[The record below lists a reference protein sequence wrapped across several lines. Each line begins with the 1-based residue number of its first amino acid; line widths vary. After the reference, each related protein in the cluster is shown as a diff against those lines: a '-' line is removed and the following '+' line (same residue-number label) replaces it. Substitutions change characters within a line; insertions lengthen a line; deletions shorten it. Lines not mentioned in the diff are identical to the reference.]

1 MKSIAIF
8 NNKGGVGKT
17 TLAYH
22 LASAM
27 AHLGKKTL
35 LVDLDPQSNLTLYGY
50 SPEELE
56 ELWKEEDDFIED
68 FPQAKKSSTP
78 AKYKKITSTT
88 RSIHFLLKPTEDGVD
103 EFEQLP
109 PPRSLSKNL
118 DLLPGR
124 LSIHMFENK
133 IASRWPEAFQSD
145 PLAIRTITNIS
156 RIIKSYGSTGK
167 YDIVI
172 LDTSP
177 ALGILNKIIIS
188 TSDAF
193 LVPCAP
199 DMFSVYGIKNIGRAL
214 TSWIKDFSLLEK
226 IVGERHSKNLPTTPV
241 AFLGFTIYNA
251 RKRGD
256 ASNEWKIAKAHYNY
270 AKQIPSAVRD
280 YIPKSTI
287 RKNSTKSIL
296 DPIGGTS
303 VMYSHSTI
311 PGMSQKYRVPI
322 WSVPDHGSLSAEDRS
337 SISPNKDQYK
347 GTESDYKTFAQD
359 VISRLGI

>member
-1 MKSIAIF
+1 MKSIAVF

-27 AHLGKKTL
+27 AELGKKVL

-56 ELWKEEDDFIED
+56 DLWKEEDDFIED
-68 FPQAKKSSTP
+68 FPQAKKRSTQV
-78 AKYKKITSTT
+78 KFKKTISTT

-103 EFEQLP
+103 ELTTLP
-109 PPRSLSKNL
+109 PPRKLTKNL

-133 IASRWPEAFQSD
+133 IASRWSDAYQSD

-156 RIIKSYGSTGK
+156 RIIKLYGQNGK

-177 ALGILNKIIIS
+177 ALGILNKVIIS
-188 TSDAF
+188 TSNAF

-214 TSWIKDFSLLEK
+214 NSWIKDFSLLEK
-226 IVGERHSKNLPTTPV
+226 IVGERHSKSLPSAPV
-241 AFLGFTIYNA
+241 SFLGFTIYNA
-251 RKRGD
+251 KKRGD

-270 AKQIPSAVRD
+270 AKQIPSAISSH
-280 YIPKSTI
+280 IPSETI
-287 RKNSTKSIL
+287 ANGIKGIISEPVGNTSI
-296 DPIGGTS
+296 
-303 VMYSHSTI
+303 MYSHSTI

-322 WSVPDHGSLSAEDRS
+322 WDVPDHENLSSEDRS
-337 SISPNKDQYK
+337 SVAPNRDQYIE
-347 GTESDYKTFAQD
+347 TRISYQAFALD
-359 VISRLGI
+359 VIARLEA

>member
-1 MKSIAIF
+1 MKSIAVF

-27 AHLGKKTL
+27 ADLGKKTL

-68 FPQAKKSSTP
+68 FPQAKKESSP
-78 AKYKKITSTT
+78 ARYKKITSTT

-103 EFEQLP
+103 ELENLP
-109 PPRSLSKNL
+109 PARKLAKNL

-124 LSIHMFENK
+124 LSVHMFENK
-133 IASRWPEAFQSD
+133 IASRWSEAFQSD

-156 RIIKSYGSTGK
+156 RIIKSYGATGR

-172 LDTSP
+172 VDTSP
-177 ALGILNKIIIS
+177 ALGILNKIVIS
-188 TSDAF
+188 TADAF

-214 TSWIKDFSLLEK
+214 SSWIKDFSLLEK
-226 IVGERHSKNLPTTPV
+226 IVGARHAKNLPTSPV
-241 AFLGFTIYNA
+241 VFLGFTIYNA
-251 RKRGD
+251 KKRGD

-270 AKQIPSAVRD
+270 AKQIPAAVNNF
-280 YIPKSTI
+280 IPKETI
-287 RKNSTKSIL
+287 SKRVESDISN
-296 DPIGGTS
+296 PIGGTS

-322 WSVPDHGSLSAEDRS
+322 WSVPDHANLSAEDRS
-337 SISPNKDQYK
+337 SVSPNRNQYIE
-347 GTESDYKTFAQD
+347 TESAYKEFAQD
-359 VISRLGI
+359 VISRLGD

>member
-1 MKSIAIF
+1 MKSIAVF

-27 AHLGKKTL
+27 ADLGKKTL

-68 FPQAKKSSTP
+68 FPQAKKSTTQ

-103 EFEQLP
+103 ELKTLP
-109 PPRSLSKNL
+109 PARKIGKNL

-124 LSIHMFENK
+124 LSVHMFENK
-133 IASRWPEAFQSD
+133 IASRWSEAFQSD

-156 RIIKSYGSTGK
+156 RILKSYGSTGK

-172 LDTSP
+172 VDTSP
-177 ALGILNKIIIS
+177 ALGILNKIVIS
-188 TSDAF
+188 TSNAF

-199 DMFSVYGIKNIGRAL
+199 DMFSVYGIRNIGRAL
-214 TSWIKDFSLLEK
+214 NSWIKDFSLLEK
-226 IVGERHSKNLPTTPV
+226 IVGERHAKNLPSEPV
-241 AFLGFTIYNA
+241 SFLGFTIYNA
-251 RKRGD
+251 KKRGD

-270 AKQIPSAVRD
+270 AKQVPSAVKQF
-280 YIPKSTI
+280 IPIQTI
-287 RKNSTKSIL
+287 GEGVKHVISN
-296 DPIGGTS
+296 PIGGTS

-322 WSVPDHGSLSAEDRS
+322 WDVPDHKDLSAEDRS
-337 SISPNKDQYK
+337 SVAPNRTQYLETK
-347 GTESDYKTFAQD
+347 SAYKIFAKD
-359 VISRLGI
+359 VISRLGV

>member
-1 MKSIAIF
+1 MKSIAVF

-27 AHLGKKTL
+27 AGLGKRTL

-56 ELWKEEDDFIED
+56 HLWKEEDDFIED
-68 FPQAKKSSTP
+68 FPQAKKT
-78 AKYKKITSTT
+78 ATQDKYKKIISTT

-103 EFEQLP
+103 ELKRLP
-109 PPRSLSKNL
+109 PPRKLAENL

-133 IASRWPEAFQSD
+133 IASRWSEAFQSD
-145 PLAIRTITNIS
+145 PLAIRTITNIG
-156 RIIKSYGSTGK
+156 RIIKSYGAVKK

-172 LDTSP
+172 VDTSP
-177 ALGILNKIIIS
+177 ALGILNKVVIS

-214 TSWIKDFSLLEK
+214 SAWIKDFSLLEK
-226 IVGERHSKNLPTTPV
+226 IVGERHAKNLPAVPV
-241 AFLGFTIYNA
+241 SFLGFTIYNA
-251 RKRGD
+251 KKRGD

-270 AKQIPSAVRD
+270 AKQIPSAVREF
-280 YIPKSTI
+280 IPREAIGENLSDAI
-287 RKNSTKSIL
+287 SN
-296 DPIGGTS
+296 PIGGTS

-322 WSVPDHGSLSAEDRS
+322 WDVPDHKDLSAEDRS
-337 SISPNKDQYK
+337 SVSPNRSQYIETK
-347 GTESDYKTFAQD
+347 SAYSNFARD
-359 VISRLGI
+359 VISRLGA

>member
-1 MKSIAIF
+1 MKSIAVF

-27 AHLGKKTL
+27 AELGKKVL

-56 ELWKEEDDFIED
+56 ELWSEEDNFIED
-68 FPQAKKSSTP
+68 FPQARKVSAQKE
-78 AKYKKITSTT
+78 YKRIISKT

-103 EFEQLP
+103 ELEKMP
-109 PPRSLSKNL
+109 PPRKLTNNL

-133 IASRWPEAFQSD
+133 VASRWSEAYQSD
-145 PLAIRTITNIS
+145 PLAIRTITNIR
-156 RIIKSYGSTGK
+156 RIIEAYGVSGK
-167 YDIVI
+167 YDFVIV
-172 LDTSP
+172 DTSP
-177 ALGILNKIIIS
+177 ALGILNKIVIS

-214 TSWIKDFSLLEK
+214 SAWIKDFSLLEK
-226 IVGERHSKNLPTTPV
+226 IVGERHSKSLPVKPV
-241 AFLGFTIYNA
+241 SFLGFTIYNA
-251 RKRGD
+251 KKRSD

-270 AKQIPSAVRD
+270 AKQIPAAVSA
-280 YIPKSTI
+280 YIPGQVIS
-287 RKNSTKSIL
+287 KSIKGVVSN
-296 DPIGGTS
+296 PIGGTS
-303 VMYSHSTI
+303 IMYSHSTI

-322 WSVPDHGSLSAEDRS
+322 WDVPDHVSLSSEDRS
-337 SISPNKDQYK
+337 SVAPNRDQYIETK
-347 GTESDYKTFAQD
+347 ASYTRFAED
-359 VISRLGI
+359 VMARLEK

>member
-1 MKSIAIF
+1 MKSVAVF

-27 AHLGKKTL
+27 ADLGRKTL

-68 FPQAKKSSTP
+68 FPQAKKRSTQ
-78 AKYKKITSTT
+78 AKFKKITSST

-103 EFEQLP
+103 ELQSLP
-109 PPRSLSKNL
+109 PPRKLAKNL

-133 IASRWPEAFQSD
+133 IASRWSEAYQSD
-145 PLAIRTITNIS
+145 PLAIRTITNIN

-172 LDTSP
+172 VDTSP
-177 ALGILNKIIIS
+177 ALGILNKIVIS

-214 TSWIKDFSLLEK
+214 NSWIRDFSLLEK
-226 IVGERHSKNLPTTPV
+226 IVGERHAKNLPATPV
-241 AFLGFTIYNA
+241 SFLGFTIYNA

-256 ASNEWKIAKAHYNY
+256 ASNEWKLAKAHYNY
-270 AKQIPSAVRD
+270 AKQIPSAVASF
-280 YIPKSTI
+280 IPKETI
-287 RKNSTKSIL
+287 GGDVSGVVS

-303 VMYSHSTI
+303 IMYSHSTI

-322 WSVPDHGSLSAEDRS
+322 WDVPDHEKLSSADRS
-337 SISPNKDQYK
+337 SVSPNRAQYVETK
-347 GTESDYKTFAQD
+347 SAYKIFAQD
-359 VISRLGI
+359 VISRLGV

>member
-1 MKSIAIF
+1 LKSIAVF

-22 LASAM
+22 LASAL
-27 AHLGKKTL
+27 AEHGKKIL

-68 FPQAKKSSTP
+68 FPQAKKRSTQV
-78 AKYKKITSTT
+78 KYKKIISTT

-103 EFEQLP
+103 EIENLP
-109 PPRSLSKNL
+109 PLRKLAKNL

-133 IASRWPEAFQSD
+133 IASRWSEAYQSD

-156 RIIKSYGSTGK
+156 RIIKSYGNHGK

-172 LDTSP
+172 VDTSP
-177 ALGILNKIIIS
+177 ALGILNKIVIS

-214 TSWIKDFSLLEK
+214 SSWIRDFSLLEK
-226 IVGERHSKNLPTTPV
+226 IVGERHSKSLPASPV
-241 AFLGFTIYNA
+241 SFLGFTIYNA
-251 RKRGD
+251 KKRGD

-270 AKQIPSAVRD
+270 AKQIPSAVASF
-280 YIPKSTI
+280 IPRGAIKDGVKAVVS
-287 RKNSTKSIL
+287 N
-296 DPIGGTS
+296 PIGGTS
-303 VMYSHSTI
+303 IMYSHSTI

-322 WSVPDHGSLSAEDRS
+322 WDVPDHKKLSSEDRS
-337 SISPNKDQYK
+337 SVSPNRNQYVETK
-347 GTESDYKTFAQD
+347 SAYKAFAID
-359 VISRLGI
+359 VISRLEV